1 MQCRLPAL
9 RRIEHPACPQNEC
22 MNIVPSIQTS
32 PAAEMLERLS
42 ALSWPDLPP
51 TAREH
56 AVQCLMDNIGCG
68 IFGAQFEWT
77 KMTAQ
82 FVASE
87 GSRGNASIF
96 GGSQLAAPARAALV
110 NGVAIHGYEL
120 DDIILGTLSH
130 PGTAVAPAALAI
142 AEHTQASP
150 DRLLLGLIAGYET
163 LARLGIVLAPHR
175 QIAFHLTGI
184 MGAVA
189 AAVAASVVADLPFRK
204 LNDAVGIA
212 CSRASGTKAF
222 SQSVGGM
229 VKRLHGGSAA
239 ETGVMAC
246 LLADLGFT
254 GPLQAIDGLF
264 GLIEAVCGDA
274 SGVGA
279 LSKDM
284 GTDWAIER
292 VWTKVYP
299 CCGAVHTALQAIE
312 QLRARENIAPAEVK
326 TLRVATS
333 RRGVTQ
339 NRETAPQDTMGAQY
353 SLPFCAALAMTGDA
367 KDPLAFAPENLQRP
381 EILDMITKVELQ
393 VDPEIDAA
401 YPDRLGNRVEITLQK
416 GRKFEMTLW
425 DAHGMPSEP
434 CSPQELSG
442 KFVRLCSA
450 SMDAKAI
457 KRVLSV
463 LDQFVTGGAVADLS
477 ASLRPQT

>member
-1 MQCRLPAL
+1 
-9 RRIEHPACPQNEC
+9 
-22 MNIVPSIQTS
+22 MNIAPSIQAS
-32 PAAEMLERLS
+32 PAAAMLERLV
-42 ALSWPDLPP
+42 ALSWADLPP
-51 TAREH
+51 TARKH

-77 KMTAQ
+77 KITAR
-82 FVASE
+82 FVAAE
-87 GSRGNASIF
+87 GSRGDASIF
-96 GGSQLAAPARAALV
+96 SCREPAAPSRAALI

-130 PGTAVAPAALAI
+130 PGTAVVPAALAI
-142 AEHTQASP
+142 AEHTQASA
-150 DRLLLGLIAGYET
+150 DRLLFGLIAGYET
-163 LARLGIVLAPHR
+163 LARLGSVLAPHR

-189 AAVAASVVADLPFRK
+189 AAVAAAVVADLPLRK

-254 GPLQAIDGLF
+254 GPLQAIDGRF

-274 SGVGA
+274 SGASA
-279 LSKDM
+279 LSKGL
-284 GTDWAIER
+284 GTNWAIER

-312 QLRARENIAPAEVK
+312 QLRAQENIAPDQVK

-339 NRETAPQDTMGAQY
+339 NGETAPQDTMGAQY

-367 KDPLAFAPENLQRP
+367 KDPLAFAPENLTRP
-381 EILDMITKVELQ
+381 KIIDMIAKVELQ

-401 YPDRLGNRVEITLQK
+401 YPDRLGNKVEITLHE
-416 GRKFEMTLW
+416 GRKFKMTLW
-425 DAHGMPSEP
+425 DAHGMPAAP
-434 CSPQELSG
+434 CSPQELHS
-442 KFVRLCSA
+442 KFGRLCSA
-450 SMDAKAI
+450 SLDTKAI
-457 KRVLSV
+457 ERLLSV
-463 LDQFVTGGAVADLS
+463 LDKFMTGGAVADLS
-477 ASLRPQT
+477 ASLRMQT